1 MARLING
8 KTLKDKVSTKVLLE
22 NANLLS
28 VNQINA
34 KVKLQEIW
42 KVLNIVD
49 YPLKIKLNEAQADQ
63 VATRAMMN
71 STPLEMGSTT
81 LKSKTCVSDAIKPW
95 NLAPN
100 DIKICTSKNSLK
112 KESKRVCQNST
123 NLKSMH
129 IQMKITLKILI
140 I

>member
-8 KTLKDKVSTKVLLE
+8 KTLEDKVSTKVLLE

-63 VATRAMMN
+63 MVTRAMMN
-71 STPLEMGSTT
+71 RTPLEMGSTT
-81 LKSKTCVSDAIKPW
+81 I
-95 NLAPN
+95 
-100 DIKICTSKNSLK
+100 
-112 KESKRVCQNST
+112 
-123 NLKSMH
+123 
-129 IQMKITLKILI
+129 
-140 I
+140 

>member
-1 MARLING
+1 M
-8 KTLKDKVSTKVLLE
+8 
-22 NANLLS
+22 NLLS

-63 VATRAMMN
+63 VVTRAMMN
-71 STPLEMGSTT
+71 RTPLEMGSTT
-81 LKSKTCVSDAIKPW
+81 LKSKTCVSDAIKLW

-100 DIKICTSKNSLK
+100 DIKSCTSVLSW
-112 KESKRVCQNST
+112 
-123 NLKSMH
+123 
-129 IQMKITLKILI
+129 LI
-140 I
+140 ILDRKYKLTSLDYILD